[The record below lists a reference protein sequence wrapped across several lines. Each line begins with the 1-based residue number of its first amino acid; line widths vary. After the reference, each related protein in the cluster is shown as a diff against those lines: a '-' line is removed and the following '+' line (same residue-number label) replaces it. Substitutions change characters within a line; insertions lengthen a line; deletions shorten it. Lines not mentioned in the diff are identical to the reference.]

1 LRQANLHVLWG
12 KRQNEGRIF
21 KARNLLTL
29 CFYYIFYLESIAFWD
44 VLRQYLQAKFGG
56 IMHSVEL
63 ADLRNDI
70 RMAVGQAIER
80 SRIVNV
86 SEIAE
91 EVRCRHAHLNIA
103 REDIEAIALDFARIS
118 QFPILFDDAEGSR
131 WTGKVN

>member
-1 LRQANLHVLWG
+1 MNG
-12 KRQNEGRIF
+12 
-21 KARNLLTL
+21 
-29 CFYYIFYLESIAFWD
+29 
-44 VLRQYLQAKFGG
+44 
-56 IMHSVEL
+56 VEL

-91 EVRCRHAHLNIA
+91 EVRRRHAHLNIA
-103 REDIEAIALDFARIS
+103 REDIEAIAIDFAKIS
-118 QFPILFDDAEGSR
+118 QFPILFDDARGSR

>member
-1 LRQANLHVLWG
+1 L
-12 KRQNEGRIF
+12 F
-21 KARNLLTL
+21 LLT
-29 CFYYIFYLESIAFWD
+29 FYLTPIAFWD

-56 IMHSVEL
+56 IMNGVEL

-70 RMAVGQAIER
+70 RMAVRQAIEK

-103 REDIEAIALDFARIS
+103 REDIEAIAIDFAKIS
-118 QFPILFDDAEGSR
+118 QFPILFDDAQGSR